1 MANKS
6 YNDLIKD
13 LDKYKWVDRPDLSI
27 YDSSKIEDAIS
38 FHKDIL
44 SKLYEFNLS
53 DVEARRIERICNT
66 RLVKLMLY
74 SDEESIFTEEE
85 KKTLRRVMQNA
96 KLEDAET
103 MEKFIRLYLDSGLIN
118 EPLEIINEWERELKN
133 DLKAIR
139 NVSKPILLEFLTDTL
154 ERRAEAIKRCRQF
167 YQSELVSQ
175 VDRLKRG
182 LGNILRIIQAEI
194 LKYRDT
200 IRKLENYDLSMDVRG
215 KLLEELK
222 VLSKLGDCK
231 ISRNAMVLLNRVEKS
246 EELSKDVL
254 NSSITLYRNLIAQL
268 EEIHKRLESLTNSL
282 DRVKFVLNEVI
293 RIADDE
299 LHYDISY
306 VLNPTVKYINAVSKL
321 VSSATEYTR
330 RKIVPSEEM
339 REVEEALKEFE
350 AVVKEAGY
358 CGESVG

>member
-1 MANKS
+1 MTNKS
-6 YNDLIKD
+6 YNDLIRD

-27 YDSSKIEDAIS
+27 YDGSKIEDAIS

-74 SDEESIFTEEE
+74 SDRESIFTEEE

-103 MEKFIRLYLDSGLIN
+103 MEKFIRLYLDSGLVN

-154 ERRAEAIKRCRQF
+154 ERRAEAIRRCKQF
-167 YQSELVSQ
+167 YQSELVAQ
-175 VDRLKRG
+175 VERLKRG
-182 LGNILRIIQAEI
+182 LENTLKIIQAEI
-194 LKYRDT
+194 LKYKDT
-200 IRKLENYDLSMDVRG
+200 IRQLEKNELDVRD

-222 VLSKLGDCK
+222 VLSKLGDGR
-231 ISRNAMVLLNRVEKS
+231 ISRNAMVLLSRVEKS
-246 EELSKDVL
+246 EELSREVL
-254 NSSITLYRNLIAQL
+254 TSSITLYCNLVSQL
-268 EEIHKRLESLTNSL
+268 EEIYRRLEGLTDSL
-282 DRVKFVLNEVI
+282 DRVKFVLNEVV

-299 LHYDISY
+299 LHYDITY
-306 VLNPTVKYINAVSKL
+306 ILNPAVKYINAVSKL
-321 VSSATEYTR
+321 VSSAMEYTR
-330 RKIVPSEEM
+330 RKIVPSEEI
-339 REVEEALKEFE
+339 REVEKSLEEFE
-350 AVVKEAGY
+350 AMVKE
-358 CGESVG
+358 VGLDGIPEG